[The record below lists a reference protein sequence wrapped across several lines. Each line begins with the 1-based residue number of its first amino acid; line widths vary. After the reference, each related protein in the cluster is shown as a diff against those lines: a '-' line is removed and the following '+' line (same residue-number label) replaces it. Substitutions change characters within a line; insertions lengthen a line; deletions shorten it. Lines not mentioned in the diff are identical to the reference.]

1 MPDTFRLDSTS
12 DSTGTSKQEIR
23 IIVQNFD
30 NGTILEWN
38 VKKFYDKLEEIKAL
52 MDGYNEG
59 NENLVDDEAN
69 PFNESS
75 EPIQLGMAY
84 YKLEGLIYLM
94 DNPATISI
102 VGKDSKI
109 VGKLDVNI
117 VPCCE
122 DGDIDIP
129 DHLLPEDPEQLIDSR
144 IDFQVQIKKAYDL
157 PEDFCKDIFCKYQ
170 IYIGDE
176 EFATTPVLG
185 KNQNPEFNYSYQHTN
200 EGVTQ
205 HFLKYLKDDSVILFD
220 IN

>member
-1 MPDTFRLDSTS
+1 MPDSFRLESSS
-12 DSTGTSKQEIR
+12 DSIGTSKQEIR

-38 VKKFYDKLEEIKAL
+38 VKKFYDKLEEIKAI
-52 MDGYNEG
+52 MDSYNEG
-59 NENLVDDEAN
+59 NDPVMDGEAN

-109 VGKLDVNI
+109 VGKLEVNI
-117 VPCCE
+117 IPCCE

-129 DHLLPEDPEQLIDSR
+129 EDLLPEYPEQLIDNR
-144 IDFQVQIKKAYDL
+144 IDFIV
-157 PEDFCKDIFCKYQ
+157 
-170 IYIGDE
+170 
-176 EFATTPVLG
+176 
-185 KNQNPEFNYSYQHTN
+185 
-200 EGVTQ
+200 
-205 HFLKYLKDDSVILFD
+205 
-220 IN
+220 